1 MSNSIS
7 LEVGSVIDFVNTKY
21 SNNPNFRRYVGFAER
36 DLPFQIFKELFHSNE
51 IKNVAELN
59 SKLNEANNAI
69 NTWNST
75 FETKRDEVENLENK
89 LEEYKTK
96 YDFVLLNK
104 WFKQRYEQKKEE
116 LKSRKE
122 GYSAFGARACK

>member
-1 MSNSIS
+1 M
-7 LEVGSVIDFVNTKY
+7 LLTL
-21 SNNPNFRRYVGFAER
+21 FAER

-51 IKNVAELN
+51 IKNVVELN
-59 SKLNEANNAI
+59 IKLNEANNAI

-89 LEEYKTK
+89 LEEYKIK

-104 WFKQRYEQKKEE
+104 GFKQLYEQKKR
-116 LKSRKE
+116 S
-122 GYSAFGARACK
+122 